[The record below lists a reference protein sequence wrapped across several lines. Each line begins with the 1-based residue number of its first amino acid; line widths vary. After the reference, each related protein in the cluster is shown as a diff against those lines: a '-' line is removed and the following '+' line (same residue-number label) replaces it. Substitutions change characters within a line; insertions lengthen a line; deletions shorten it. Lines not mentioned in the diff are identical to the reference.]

1 MEKTKKCAF
10 CGKELPVENF
20 GKSTA
25 SIDGLYCYCKECA
38 RAKSRETYAKR
49 RQQAKEVVT
58 SAVRTIN
65 VELQRFTPR
74 ELIAELRSRGY
85 VGELKYTQVIKV

>member
-1 MEKTKKCAF
+1 MENGTKKCAC
-10 CGKELPVENF
+10 CGKELPVEMFCKCAAN
-20 GKSTA
+20 A
-25 SIDGLYCYCKECA
+25 DGLYSYCKACA
-38 RAKSRETYAKR
+38 REKARASYKGRVKSKAQTI
-49 RQQAKEVVT
+49 VH
-58 SAVRTIN
+58 SIN

>member
-1 MEKTKKCAF
+1 MEKTKKCAC

-20 GKSTA
+20 GKNNERP
-25 SIDGLYCYCKECA
+25 DGLSVYCKECA
-38 RAKSRETYAKR
+38 RIKARETYAKR
-49 RQQAKEVVT
+49 RQQTKEVVA
-58 SAVRTIN
+58 SAVRSIN